1 MEARVVGV
9 AQAVLV
15 VAGKE
20 QTEIVVRLQVQMELQ
35 ILAAAEVVDTTV

>member
-1 MEARVVGV
+1 MEAQVVGV

-20 QTEIVVRLQVQMELQ
+20 QTEIVVRLRVQMEPQ
-35 ILAAAEVVDTTV
+35 ILAAVAAVVTTV

>member
-1 MEARVVGV
+1 LEAQVVGV

-35 ILAAAEVVDTTV
+35 ILAAAVVVVTTV

>member
-1 MEARVVGV
+1 MEAQVVGV

-20 QTEIVVRLQVQMELQ
+20 QTEIVVRQRVQMELQ
-35 ILAAAEVVDTTV
+35 VLVAAVAVVTTV